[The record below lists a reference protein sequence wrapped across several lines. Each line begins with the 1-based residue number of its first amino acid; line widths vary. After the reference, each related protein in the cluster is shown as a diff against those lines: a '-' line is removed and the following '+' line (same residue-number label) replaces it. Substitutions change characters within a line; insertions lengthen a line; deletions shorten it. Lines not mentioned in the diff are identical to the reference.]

1 MSNVGLESID
11 HTVQLTHQWINDLD
25 TRLGWENK
33 HRSFRLL
40 RVVLQ
45 AVRDWLPVDDAVHF
59 GAQLPELLRGIYYEH
74 WRPTT
79 TPVRHRS
86 KIDFVGRIDDAF
98 ENDRLLF
105 TAEAVTA
112 VFDLLC
118 DKLSAGEIEKVQ
130 HALPADLRA
139 LWPVVSQV
147 D

>member
-105 TAEAVTA
+105 TAEAVMA

-139 LWPVVSQV
+139 LWPVASQV

>member
-40 RVVLQ
+40 RAVLQ

-86 KIDFVGRIDDAF
+86 KLDFVGRIDDAF

-118 DKLSAGEIEKVQ
+118 DKLSAGEIEKVR

-139 LWPVVSQV
+139 LWPVASQV